1 MPIPTLEMSSSL
13 MQKKSIDGELKHI
26 TLGDKTTMLVVA
38 IIEVAQYPVH
48 C

>member
-1 MPIPTLEMSSSL
+1 LPIPTLEMSSSL
-13 MQKKSIDGELKHI
+13 MQKKSIDSELKRI
-26 TLGDKTTMLVVA
+26 TSEDKTTMKVVA